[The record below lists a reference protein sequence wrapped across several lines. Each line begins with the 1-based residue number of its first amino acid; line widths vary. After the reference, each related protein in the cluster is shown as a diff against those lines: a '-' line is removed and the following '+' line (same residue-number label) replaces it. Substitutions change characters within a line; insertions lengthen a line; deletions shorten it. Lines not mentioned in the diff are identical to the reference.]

1 MEKLNLNL
9 RNEEDFYKLE
19 LPDGSVI
26 EFDLTDIGLAER
38 IMNASDE
45 LEKMAREEDKE
56 IADITENEKDPI
68 KQARRLIELSSRADR
83 KKRELFDSFL
93 GIGTC
98 DKLFGARKNEEQY
111 FILLKALEPHFEKMN
126 VQIRKAKIKLADKYL
141 PKDEDVM

>member
-19 LPDGSVI
+19 LPDGSII

-38 IMNASDE
+38 IMNSSDE
-45 LEKMAREEDKE
+45 LEKMAMEEDKE
-56 IADITENEKDPI
+56 IAEITENEKDPI

-93 GIGTC
+93 GVGTC

-111 FILLKALEPHFEKMN
+111 FRLLEALEPHFEKMN
-126 VQIRKAKIKLADKYL
+126 VQIRKAKIKLADRYL